1 MKNMYQRRPYQY
13 RYICYSSVT
22 GQAVWLYQ
30 GLSREGMRRKYY
42 RTVESE
48 RRRQRQWPKLQQAR
62 QENIRLLLSECM
74 DALPILGTLTK
85 AQREAIKTLQQ
96 MADDM
101 PEFCSPFLDHDRERR
116 HQNYLEKRR
125 RHYWKDADFRQQERE
140 RRRKKP
146 QAGKTAESLL

>member
-1 MKNMYQRRPYQY
+1 MYNRRPYQY

-30 GLSREGMRRKYY
+30 GQSRDGMRRKYY

-48 RRRQRQWPKLQQAR
+48 RKRRRQWPKLQQTR
-62 QENIRLLLSECM
+62 QANIRQLLSECM
-74 DALPILGTLTK
+74 ADLPILGTMTNV
-85 AQREAIKTLQQ
+85 QRKAIKALQQ

-101 PEFCSPFLDHDRERR
+101 PEFYSPFLDHDRERR

-125 RHYWKDADFRQQERE
+125 RRYWKDAVFRQHERE
-140 RRRKKP
+140 RKRKKF
-146 QAGKTAESLL
+146 QSFS

>member
-1 MKNMYQRRPYQY
+1 MYQRRPYQY

-22 GQAVWLYQ
+22 GQAIWIYRGQ
-30 GLSREGMRRKYY
+30 SREGMRRKYY

-62 QENIRLLLSECM
+62 QANICLLLSECM
-74 DALPILGTLTK
+74 AALPILGTLTK

-125 RHYWKDADFRQQERE
+125 RHYWKDTDFRQHERE

>member
-1 MKNMYQRRPYQY
+1 MYQRRPPQY

-30 GLSREGMRRKYY
+30 GQSRRGMKKKYY
-42 RTVESE
+42 LTVANE
-48 RRRQRQWPKLQQAR
+48 RKRKRKWTKQRQERQA
-62 QENIRLLLSECM
+62 NIRQLLSECM
-74 DALPILGTLTK
+74 NDLPILGTLTK
-85 AQREAIKTLQQ
+85 AQREAIRVLQQ

-125 RHYWKDADFRQQERE
+125 REQRQRI
-140 RRRKKP
+140 KNTKNDNHDYD
-146 QAGKTAESLL
+146 K

>member
-1 MKNMYQRRPYQY
+1 MYQRRPPQY
-13 RYICYSSVT
+13 RYICYSRVT

-30 GLSREGMRRKYY
+30 GQSREGMRRKYY

-48 RRRQRQWPKLQQAR
+48 RKRRRQWPKLQQAR
-62 QENIRLLLSECM
+62 QTNIRQLLDECQA
-74 DALPILGTLTK
+74 ALPILGTLTK
-85 AQREAIKTLQQ
+85 AQREVIKTLQQ

-125 RHYWKDADFRQQERE
+125 RHYWKDADFRQHERE

-146 QAGKTAESLL
+146 QTENSDNTCYDK